1 MKPIYAKCVLYSYP
15 NIDDI
20 AEQIDELVEKKAL
33 SSMRDFSPAL
43 SQCEKI
49 VSLTCQKELMF
60 ELKKVAGEALDKFSK
75 DDLLYFEYKY
85 FRKKKKEEYAGL
97 DTCSRAYFRKQNK
110 LLKTLCV
117 RLENAGLSDKI
128 FEEKYL
134 SIDFFRELLV
144 RVVEY
149 DKASVKNK
157 SKRNAPRKVNEERRS
172 A

>member
-1 MKPIYAKCVLYSYP
+1 MKSIYAKCVLYSYP

-33 SSMRDFSPAL
+33 SSMKDFSPAL

-60 ELKKVAGEALDKFSK
+60 ELKEIVGKTLGKFSEN
-75 DDLLYFEYKY
+75 DLLYFEYKY
-85 FRKKKKEEYAGL
+85 FRKRKKEEYAGF

-110 LLKTLCV
+110 LLQTLCG
-117 RLENAGLSDKI
+117 RLEKAGLSDKY
-128 FEEKYL
+128 FEENYL
-134 SIDFFRELLV
+134 SIEFFRELLV
-144 RVVEY
+144 RVIEY
-149 DKASVKNK
+149 DKASIKNK
-157 SKRNAPRKVNEERRS
+157 SKKKETRKVKEERRS

>member
-1 MKPIYAKCVLYSYP
+1 MKPIYAKCILYSYP

-33 SSMRDFSPAL
+33 SSMKDFSPAL

-49 VSLTCQKELMF
+49 VLLTCQKELMF
-60 ELKKVAGEALDKFSK
+60 ELKEVTRKALEMFSE

-85 FRKKKKEEYAGL
+85 FRKKKKEEYAML

-110 LLKTLCV
+110 LLKSLCI
-117 RLENAGLSDKI
+117 RLENAGLSDKY
-128 FEEKYL
+128 FEENYL
-134 SIDFFRELLV
+134 SIEFFRELLI
-144 RVVEY
+144 RVIEY
-149 DKASVKNK
+149 DKASIKNK
-157 SKRNAPRKVNEERRS
+157 GKKTIRKVNEERRS